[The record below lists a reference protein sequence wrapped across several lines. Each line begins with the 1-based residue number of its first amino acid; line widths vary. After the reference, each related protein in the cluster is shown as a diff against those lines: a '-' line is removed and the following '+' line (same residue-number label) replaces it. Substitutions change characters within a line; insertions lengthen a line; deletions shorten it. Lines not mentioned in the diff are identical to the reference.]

1 MLCSISDMLNK
12 MDDVKIKEFKQDH
25 IKEALQLWRDTPG
38 VFLHDN
44 GEDSEEGIA
53 IFLKRNKGFS
63 FIALNGDHQII
74 GAMLC
79 GHDGRR
85 GFIHHLVVSTH
96 YRNKGIGKQLMKM
109 GFTKLQDRGILKC
122 LLFVLKDNN
131 HAIAF
136 YGKNGWNEENRI
148 NTYSKIIK

>member
-1 MLCSISDMLNK
+1 MLNK
-12 MDDVKIKEFKQDH
+12 MDSIKIKEFKQDH
-25 IKEALQLWRDTPG
+25 IKEVLKLWRDTPE

-53 IFLKRNKGFS
+53 IFLKRNRGFS
-63 FIALNGDHQII
+63 FIALNNDHKII

-96 YRNKGIGKQLMKM
+96 YRNKGSGKQLINK
-109 GFTKLQDRGILKC
+109 GFTKLHDSGILKC
-122 LLFVLKDNN
+122 LLFVLKDNDL
-131 HAIAF
+131 AIEF
-136 YGKNGWNEENRI
+136 YGKNGWSEENMI
-148 NTYSKIIK
+148 NTYSKIIR